1 MQKQGIETIITPNN
15 ISGGQKQKI
24 NIARSLLCEKEVLI
38 FDEPNSALDGL
49 TTKSFID
56 YIESIKENKI
66 IIIISHDLNVINSC
80 DQILKLADYKIST
93 DRIR

>member
-1 MQKQGIETIITPNN
+1 M
-15 ISGGQKQKI
+15 
-24 NIARSLLCEKEVLI
+24 LI